1 MSETGYLVSQASKL
15 LEVQSHVLRYWEEE
29 LLLPIGRNE
38 LGHRYYT
45 RYDIQVILCIKE
57 LKKKGFPL
65 KEIKKVIPLFYEV
78 VKQEEKQLERKNS
91 ERKDSA
97 IKNSERNLE
106 KNSEKEKTEKQPGTT
121 VNSGNRSAYSGKRKK
136 AQKAARAR
144 EQKKKK
150 EQNRQNNRLEGQ
162 ERGVPEEFMEIL
174 DRIVKERMKEQ
185 TYRNQEEEQKC
196 RKLDEKIRTCQKAR
210 KEVAAAVEKEKQEK
224 HRFFRKK
231 KSDA

>member
-65 KEIKKVIPLFYEV
+65 KEIKKIIPMLYEA
-78 VKQEEKQLERKNS
+78 VKEEKQ
-91 ERKDSA
+91 
-97 IKNSERNLE
+97 
-106 KNSEKEKTEKQPGTT
+106 EKQNKNTKIQKA
-121 VNSGNRSAYSGKRKK
+121 NSFPNSKKRKK
-136 AQKAARAR
+136 AQKIARTR
-144 EQKKKK
+144 EQKKNQQ
-150 EQNRQNNRLEGQ
+150 ENRT
-162 ERGVPEEFMEIL
+162 VPEEFMEIL
-174 DRIVKERMKEQ
+174 DRLVKERMKEQ
-185 TYRNQEEEQKC
+185 NHRNQEEEKC
-196 RKLDEKIRTCQKAR
+196 RKLDEKIRICQKAR
-210 KEVAAAVEKEKQEK
+210 KEVAVAIEKEKQEK

-231 KSDA
+231 E

>member
-1 MSETGYLVSQASKL
+1 MSESGYLVSQASKL

-57 LKKKGFPL
+57 LKKKGFSL
-65 KEIKKVIPLFYEV
+65 KEIKKVIPLFYET
-78 VKQEEKQLERKNS
+78 VKQEETNSKGDDLE
-91 ERKDSA
+91 
-97 IKNSERNLE
+97 
-106 KNSEKEKTEKQPGTT
+106 
-121 VNSGNRSAYSGKRKK
+121 K

-150 EQNRQNNRLEGQ
+150 EQNRQTNKPDGQ
-162 ERGVPEEFMEIL
+162 ESGVPKEFMEIL
-174 DRIVKERMKEQ
+174 NRIVKERMKEQ
-185 TYRNQEEEQKC
+185 NYRNQEEEKC
-196 RKLDEKIRTCQKAR
+196 RKLDEKIRICQKAR
-210 KEVAAAVEKEKQEK
+210 KEVAVAVEKEKQEK
-224 HRFFRKK
+224 HHFFRKK

>member
-65 KEIKKVIPLFYEV
+65 KEIKKVIPLFYET
-78 VKQEEKQLERKNS
+78 VKQKETDLERN
-91 ERKDSA
+91 DSA
-97 IKNSERNLE
+97 RKASEERTSQRNLE
-106 KNSEKEKTEKQPGTT
+106 IKNPERTAKQPDTA

-150 EQNRQNNRLEGQ
+150 EQNRQPNKPEGQ
-162 ERGVPEEFMEIL
+162 EMGVPKEFMEIL

-185 TYRNQEEEQKC
+185 NYRNQEEEQKC
-196 RKLDEKIRTCQKAR
+196 RKLDEKIRICQKAR
-210 KEVAAAVEKEKQEK
+210 KEVAVAIEKEKQEK

>member
-1 MSETGYLVSQASKL
+1 MSESGYLVSQASKL

-57 LKKKGFPL
+57 LKGDDLEREVLEKANSQRIS
-65 KEIKKVIPLFYEV
+65 EIK
-78 VKQEEKQLERKNS
+78 
-91 ERKDSA
+91 
-97 IKNSERNLE
+97 NLE
-106 KNSEKEKTEKQPGTT
+106 KAERKFETA
-121 VNSGNRSAYSGKRKK
+121 VNSVSRSAYSGKRKK

-150 EQNRQNNRLEGQ
+150 EQNRQTNKPDGQ
-162 ERGVPEEFMEIL
+162 ESGVPKEFMEIL
-174 DRIVKERMKEQ
+174 NRIVKERMKEQ
-185 TYRNQEEEQKC
+185 NYRNQEEEKC
-196 RKLDEKIRTCQKAR
+196 RKLDEKIRICQKAR
-210 KEVAAAVEKEKQEK
+210 KEVAVAVEKEKQEK
-224 HRFFRKK
+224 HHFFRKK

>member
-1 MSETGYLVSQASKL
+1 MSESGYLVSQVSKL

-57 LKKKGFPL
+57 LKKKGFSL
-65 KEIKKVIPLFYEV
+65 KEIKKVIPLFYET
-78 VKQEEKQLERKNS
+78 VKQEETNSKGDNLEREVLEKA
-91 ERKDSA
+91 ERKFETA
-97 IKNSERNLE
+97 
-106 KNSEKEKTEKQPGTT
+106 
-121 VNSGNRSAYSGKRKK
+121 VNSVSRSAYSGKRKK

-150 EQNRQNNRLEGQ
+150 EQNRQTNKPDGQ
-162 ERGVPEEFMEIL
+162 ESGVPKEFMEIL
-174 DRIVKERMKEQ
+174 NRIVKERMKEQ
-185 TYRNQEEEQKC
+185 NYRNQEEEKC
-196 RKLDEKIRTCQKAR
+196 RKLDEKIRICQKAR
-210 KEVAAAVEKEKQEK
+210 KEVAVAVEKEKQEK
-224 HRFFRKK
+224 HHFFRKK

>member
-1 MSETGYLVSQASKL
+1 MSESGYLVSQASKL

-57 LKKKGFPL
+57 LKKKGFSL
-65 KEIKKVIPLFYEV
+65 KEIKKVIPLFYET
-78 VKQEEKQLERKNS
+78 VKQEETNSKGDNLEREVLEKA
-91 ERKDSA
+91 ERKFETA
-97 IKNSERNLE
+97 
-106 KNSEKEKTEKQPGTT
+106 
-121 VNSGNRSAYSGKRKK
+121 VNSVSRSAYSGKRKK

-150 EQNRQNNRLEGQ
+150 EQNRQTNKPDGQ
-162 ERGVPEEFMEIL
+162 ESGVPKEFMEIL
-174 DRIVKERMKEQ
+174 NRIVKERMKEQ
-185 TYRNQEEEQKC
+185 NYRNQEEEKC
-196 RKLDEKIRTCQKAR
+196 RMLDEKIRICQKAR
-210 KEVAAAVEKEKQEK
+210 KEVAVAVEKEKQEK
-224 HRFFRKK
+224 HHFFRKK

>member
-65 KEIKKVIPLFYEV
+65 KEIKKVIPLFYEI
-78 VKQEEKQLERKNS
+78 VKQEEKQLERKNP
-91 ERKDSA
+91 ER
-97 IKNSERNLE
+97 
-106 KNSEKEKTEKQPGTT
+106 EKTEKQPGTT

-196 RKLDEKIRTCQKAR
+196 RKLDEKIRICQKAR

>member
-1 MSETGYLVSQASKL
+1 MSESGYLVSQASKL

-65 KEIKKVIPLFYEV
+65 KEIKKVIPLFYET
-78 VKQEEKQLERKNS
+78 VKQKKTNS
-91 ERKDSA
+91 ERDDLEREVLEGGKLQR
-97 IKNSERNLE
+97 NSEIKNLE
-106 KNSEKEKTEKQPGTT
+106 KEKSERKFDTA
-121 VNSGNRSAYSGKRKK
+121 VNSVNCSVYSGKRKK

-150 EQNRQNNRLEGQ
+150 EQNRQMNKPDGREN
-162 ERGVPEEFMEIL
+162 GVPKEFMEIL
-174 DRIVKERMKEQ
+174 NKEES
-185 TYRNQEEEQKC
+185 EEK
-196 RKLDEKIRTCQKAR
+196 
-210 KEVAAAVEKEKQEK
+210 
-224 HRFFRKK
+224 
-231 KSDA
+231 

>member
-1 MSETGYLVSQASKL
+1 MSESGYLVSQASKL

-57 LKKKGFPL
+57 LKKRGFSL
-65 KEIKKVIPLFYEV
+65 KEIKKVIPLFYET
-78 VKQEEKQLERKNS
+78 VKQEETNSKGDDLEREVLEKENS
-91 ERKDSA
+91 QRISE
-97 IKNSERNLE
+97 IKNLE
-106 KNSEKEKTEKQPGTT
+106 KAERKFETA
-121 VNSGNRSAYSGKRKK
+121 VNSVSRSAYSGKRKK

-150 EQNRQNNRLEGQ
+150 EQNRQTNKPDGQ
-162 ERGVPEEFMEIL
+162 ESGVPKEFMEIL
-174 DRIVKERMKEQ
+174 NRIVKERMKEQ
-185 TYRNQEEEQKC
+185 NYRNQEEEKC
-196 RKLDEKIRTCQKAR
+196 RKLDEKIRICQKAR
-210 KEVAAAVEKEKQEK
+210 KEVAVAVEKEKQEK
-224 HRFFRKK
+224 HHFFRKK

>member
-1 MSETGYLVSQASKL
+1 MSESGYLVSQASKL

-65 KEIKKVIPLFYEV
+65 KEIKKVIPLFYET
-78 VKQEEKQLERKNS
+78 VKQEETNSEGDDLEREVLEKENLQRIS
-91 ERKDSA
+91 E
-97 IKNSERNLE
+97 IENLE
-106 KNSEKEKTEKQPGTT
+106 KAERKFETA
-121 VNSGNRSAYSGKRKK
+121 VNSVNRSAYSGKRKK

-150 EQNRQNNRLEGQ
+150 EQNRQTNKPDGQ
-162 ERGVPEEFMEIL
+162 EIGVPKEFMEIL
-174 DRIVKERMKEQ
+174 NRIVKERMKEQ
-185 TYRNQEEEQKC
+185 NYRNQEEEKC
-196 RKLDEKIRTCQKAR
+196 RKLDEKIRICQKAR
-210 KEVAAAVEKEKQEK
+210 KEVAVAVEKEKQEK
-224 HRFFRKK
+224 HHFFRKK

>member
-1 MSETGYLVSQASKL
+1 MSESGYLVSQASKL

-65 KEIKKVIPLFYEV
+65 KEIKKVIPLFYEA
-78 VKQEEKQLERKNS
+78 VKQKKTNS
-91 ERKDSA
+91 ERDD
-97 IKNSERNLE
+97 L
-106 KNSEKEKTEKQPGTT
+106 EKEKAERKFDTA
-121 VNSGNRSAYSGKRKK
+121 VNSVNCPVYSGKRKK

-150 EQNRQNNRLEGQ
+150 EQNRQTNKPDGKEN
-162 ERGVPEEFMEIL
+162 GVPKEFMEIL
-174 DRIVKERMKEQ
+174 NRIVKERMKEQ
-185 TYRNQEEEQKC
+185 NYRNQEEEKC
-196 RKLDEKIRTCQKAR
+196 RKLDEKIRICQKAR
-210 KEVAAAVEKEKQEK
+210 KEVAVAVEKEKQEK

>member
-1 MSETGYLVSQASKL
+1 MSESGYLVSQASKL

-57 LKKKGFPL
+57 LKKKGFSL
-65 KEIKKVIPLFYEV
+65 KEIKKVIPLFYET
-78 VKQEEKQLERKNS
+78 VKKEETNSKGDDLEREVLEKA
-91 ERKDSA
+91 ERKFETA
-97 IKNSERNLE
+97 
-106 KNSEKEKTEKQPGTT
+106 
-121 VNSGNRSAYSGKRKK
+121 VNSVSRSAYSGKRKK

-150 EQNRQNNRLEGQ
+150 EQNRQTNKPDGQ
-162 ERGVPEEFMEIL
+162 ESGVPKEFMEIL
-174 DRIVKERMKEQ
+174 NRIVKERMKEQ
-185 TYRNQEEEQKC
+185 NYRNQEEEKC
-196 RKLDEKIRTCQKAR
+196 RKLDEKIRICQKAR
-210 KEVAAAVEKEKQEK
+210 KEVAVAVEKEKQEK
-224 HRFFRKK
+224 HHFFRKK

>member
-1 MSETGYLVSQASKL
+1 MSESGYLVSQASKL

-65 KEIKKVIPLFYEV
+65 KEIKKVIPLFYEA
-78 VKQEEKQLERKNS
+78 VKQKKTNS
-91 ERKDSA
+91 ERDDLEREVLEGGKLQR
-97 IKNSERNLE
+97 NSEIKNLE
-106 KNSEKEKTEKQPGTT
+106 KEKAERKFDTA
-121 VNSGNRSAYSGKRKK
+121 VNSVNCSVYSGKRKK

-150 EQNRQNNRLEGQ
+150 EQNRQTNKPDGREN
-162 ERGVPEEFMEIL
+162 GVPKEFMEIL
-174 DRIVKERMKEQ
+174 NRIVKERMKEQ
-185 TYRNQEEEQKC
+185 NYRNQEEEKC
-196 RKLDEKIRTCQKAR
+196 RKLDEKIRICQKAR
-210 KEVAAAVEKEKQEK
+210 KEVAVAVEKEKQEK